1 VSDNSDNVLDAAE
14 VREGIIINTSDGTII
29 RYGRARVT
37 RKWVAGAAAALA
49 IVALT
54 TGISVLVA
62 KQYQQ
67 QTVVFDMKGTI
78 DLFMQQSAK
87 QALDENTAKAMT
99 TRFNNAL
106 KESLNAWQQSHDALV
121 LVPPAVVM
129 PQRDITRE
137 IQADIAQRMQG
148 TP

>member
-1 VSDNSDNVLDAAE
+1 MIENNDKALDVAAIRDGVVVSAAY
-14 VREGIIINTSDGTII
+14 VT
-29 RYGRARVT
+29 T
-37 RKWVAGAAAALA
+37 RKWVIGAAAGIAFIALS
-49 IVALT
+49 
-54 TGISVLVA
+54 TGISMLVA

-87 QALDENTAKAMT
+87 QQLDENTAKAMT

-148 TP
+148 MP

>member
-1 VSDNSDNVLDAAE
+1 MSENNDKAFDASA
-14 VREGIIINTSDGTII
+14 VREGVIVKPRGSFF
-29 RYGRARVT
+29 T
-37 RKWVAGAAAALA
+37 RKWVAGAAAVLAL
-49 IVALT
+49 VALT
-54 TGISVLVA
+54 TGINVLVA

-87 QALDENTAKAMT
+87 QQLDENTAKAMT
-99 TRFNNAL
+99 TRFNTALNA
-106 KESLNAWQQSHDALV
+106 SLNAWQQTHDALV

-129 PQRDITRE
+129 PSRDITRE

-148 TP
+148 MP

>member
-1 VSDNSDNVLDAAE
+1 VIENNDKALDVAAIRDGVVVSAAY
-14 VREGIIINTSDGTII
+14 VT
-29 RYGRARVT
+29 T
-37 RKWVAGAAAALA
+37 RKWVIGAAAGIAFIALS
-49 IVALT
+49 
-54 TGISVLVA
+54 TGISMLVA

-87 QALDENTAKAMT
+87 QQLDENTAKAMT

-148 TP
+148 MP